1 MKKKTSSAVKKT
13 SAKKSNRK
21 AMKQST
27 AIKILSGISVITII
41 LVFAMLFWNRSASNH
56 FDVVMDERDQLVA
69 STNLFGDTSAY
80 LTQQARFYAATS
92 QQEYYDNY
100 WREVNTDQNREKAI
114 ADMRAVGI
122 TSEEEAMLTSMSNT
136 SNSLV
141 SIEDEAMNLAGQG
154 ENMAAVSLL
163 FSGAYADGAEQI
175 QNTAQQLTEVVKARK
190 EAELDKVNLIIDS
203 SYYAMFICLILV
215 AVIQLSVI
223 RYTRKRILNPV
234 KAVEV
239 TMGEVAHG
247 NLDAPLDLP
256 EDQTEIGNLVHAV
269 NETKRR
275 TSQIIEDIGYELQE
289 ISQGNFGVRSR
300 CEDSYVGSYRPIL
313 GSIKALKRKQN
324 SLISQIG
331 AAAQQVSSGSAQV
344 SASSQELAQGATQQ
358 TSSIEALSETID
370 RISNDVTAN
379 AKLVSDATAQ
389 VENVGANIV
398 AGNEKM
404 NNMVEAM
411 QEIEE
416 KSNQIANIIKTIDD
430 ISFQTNI
437 LALNAAVEAARAGT
451 AGKGFAVVA
460 NEVRSLASKSSDAA
474 KDTAELITGATDA
487 VKKGTQIVNETAQT
501 LQEVMNNI
509 TEIINTIKNIE
520 AASEKQSAGT
530 MQITSGIGEISD
542 VVQKTQSMASESA
555 NTSEALAGQA
565 QMLKDLVNQFH
576 LVNTI
581 DA

>member
-1 MKKKTSSAVKKT
+1 
-13 SAKKSNRK
+13 
-21 AMKQST
+21 
-27 AIKILSGISVITII
+27 
-41 LVFAMLFWNRSASNH
+41 
-56 FDVVMDERDQLVA
+56 
-69 STNLFGDTSAY
+69 
-80 LTQQARFYAATS
+80 
-92 QQEYYDNY
+92 
-100 WREVNTDQNREKAI
+100 
-114 ADMRAVGI
+114 
-122 TSEEEAMLTSMSNT
+122 
-136 SNSLV
+136 
-141 SIEDEAMNLAGQG
+141 
-154 ENMAAVSLL
+154 
-163 FSGAYADGAEQI
+163 
-175 QNTAQQLTEVVKARK
+175 
-190 EAELDKVNLIIDS
+190 
-203 SYYAMFICLILV
+203 
-215 AVIQLSVI
+215 
-223 RYTRKRILNPV
+223 
-234 KAVEV
+234 
-239 TMGEVAHG
+239 
-247 NLDAPLDLP
+247 
-256 EDQTEIGNLVHAV
+256 
-269 NETKRR
+269 
-275 TSQIIEDIGYELQE
+275 
-289 ISQGNFGVRSR
+289 
-300 CEDSYVGSYRPIL
+300 
-313 GSIKALKRKQN
+313 
-324 SLISQIG
+324 
-331 AAAQQVSSGSAQV
+331 VSSGSAQV

-509 TEIINTIKNIE
+509 TDIINTIKDIE

-530 MQITSGIGEISD
+530 RQITSGIGEISD

-555 NTSEALAGQA
+555 NTSEALANQA

-576 LVNTI
+576 LVSNI